1 MGGATKVRLRPLR
14 SEDLP
19 RLHRWYQT
27 PELWDHLVGDFTPR
41 TEPEAVAY
49 MQRWLAPSE
58 TELRLGIEVQG
69 PEGLR
74 LVGLAFFAPLDLG
87 GGWAELHT
95 MIGDAR
101 ERGQGVGR
109 RAVAALMERGF
120 ALGLARIELKVL
132 ETNVAARRIYES
144 CGFRIIGRDAPALKD
159 GRPVDVLVMQADQ
172 PRSATT

>member
-1 MGGATKVRLRPLR
+1 
-14 SEDLP
+14 
-19 RLHRWYQT
+19 
-27 PELWDHLVGDFTPR
+27 
-41 TEPEAVAY
+41 
-49 MQRWLAPSE
+49 
-58 TELRLGIEVQG
+58 
-69 PEGLR
+69 
-74 LVGLAFFAPLDLG
+74 
-87 GGWAELHT
+87 

-120 ALGLARIELKVL
+120 ALGLARIELRVL

-144 CGFRIIGRDAPALKD
+144 CGFRIIGRDAPALKH